1 MIRSYIFNQD
11 IEKKY
16 IENFNNYVLDI
27 LYGGNVLIGSDIEN
41 EWKDVSADGEEWEH
55 IISKKNKWK
64 WLI

>member
-16 IENFNNYVLDI
+16 IKNFNNYVLDI

-41 EWKDVSADGEEWEH
+41 EWKDVSADGEE
-55 IISKKNKWK
+55 
-64 WLI
+64 

>member
-1 MIRSYIFNQD
+1 MELTLMYLVNYWRNDMIRSYIFNQD

-41 EWKDVSADGEEWEH
+41 EWKDVSADGEE
-55 IISKKNKWK
+55 
-64 WLI
+64 